1 MTMTQTEFDRL
12 EAEWSEGGAVAAVAQ
27 LVSQL
32 KESKQY
38 HELFEALKLQ
48 ARINLGLPS
57 LSEGTDDQLTESQQN
72 ELEDGLIAACRE
84 VGFLLIEAGELRQG
98 WMYLR
103 PVGDKQAVKEALAKV
118 PLGDENRD
126 EFVEV
131 ALHEGLDPQR
141 GFAEVLGYYG
151 TCNAITTFES
161 LAPQCEAADQQG
173 ITVQLVEHVHA
184 ELMATLKADI
194 EQQQGSEPAESTLS
208 ELVADR
214 DWLFGEHS
222 YHIDTSHLAAT
233 VRFAR
238 LLEDPQH
245 LRLAEDLTQYGRR
258 LDAQFQYEGDEPFTE
273 LYPHHGLYFSALL
286 GEDVEAAL
294 EHFRDRAENV
304 PVDQYGLVAIEAFIG
319 LLSRLGKHEEALTVA
334 LELYRK
340 AGYTNGQTISLLEL
354 SEKSGDFQPL
364 LDHYRQQQDIL
375 GFTVSLISAEENKSA
390 D

>member
-1 MTMTQTEFDRL
+1 MTMTQVEFDRL
-12 EAEWSEGGAVAAVAQ
+12 ETEWNDGGAVAAVAE

-32 KESKQY
+32 TEQKQY
-38 HELFEALKLQ
+38 HELFEALKMQ
-48 ARINLGLPS
+48 ARINQGLPPMPDS
-57 LSEGTDDQLTESQQN
+57 MEDQLDEQQRN
-72 ELEDGLIAACRE
+72 ELEDGLIDACRQ
-84 VGFLLIEAGELRQG
+84 VGLLLIESGQLREG

-103 PVGDKQAVKEALAKV
+103 PVGDKEVVKEALAKV
-118 PLGDENRD
+118 TLDDENRD
-126 EFVEV
+126 EYVEV

-161 LAPQCEAADQQG
+161 LAPQCEPADQQG
-173 ITVQLVEHVHA
+173 ITVQLVTHVHA

-194 EQQQGSEPAESTLS
+194 EQQGGSEPPESTLY
-208 ELVADR
+208 ELIVDR

-238 LLEDPQH
+238 LLEAPEH

-258 LDAQFQYEGDEPFTE
+258 LDAQFQYDGDEPFTE

-286 GEDVEAAL
+286 GEEEEAAL
-294 EHFRDRAENV
+294 DHFRDRAENV
-304 PVDQYGLVAIEAFIG
+304 PVDQFGLVAIESYVG
-319 LLSRLGKHEEALTVA
+319 LLSRLGRHEKALSSA
-334 LELYRK
+334 LQLYGQ

-354 SEKSGDFQPL
+354 SGKSGDFQPL
-364 LDHYRQQQDIL
+364 LDHYRRHKDLL
-375 GFTVSLISAEENKSA
+375 GFAVSLISAGQDASG
-390 D
+390 